1 MRSRIGGETL
11 RYGQCGGYRLR
22 GGRSGHEHS
31 GRLTGPRA
39 ERTRPQMCARR
50 RRSAR
55 RWAGC
60 ASWRGKRGRLTL
72 RGNQRSAWQYR
83 RQSATAGAANLGWC
97 AIAGMRSL
105 ENRKSA
111 IVGSASVHSCAIAG
125 AKRGRRRYGA
135 MERTA
140 GFDGTAQ
147 GHPHYRGRTDGTW
160 SCAGQSE
167 SAGASRFNR
176 RTRCRN
182 AGTGVSRRRATARNR
197 TRPWHDGNRGSGGIP
212 RLRYHRGHQTGCQ
225 ALQRTLGRAW
235 TAQTQSYERESHR
248 NVGGSHSGSVGRKE
262 HQSWNSGHLA
272 TSHPSRA
279 SPTSR

>member
-1 MRSRIGGETL
+1 MCFLAWKT
-11 RYGQCGGYRLR
+11 
-22 GGRSGHEHS
+22 
-31 GRLTGPRA
+31 
-39 ERTRPQMCARR
+39 RTAH
-50 RRSAR
+50 
-55 RWAGC
+55 
-60 ASWRGKRGRLTL
+60 AS
-72 RGNQRSAWQYR
+72 GNQRSAWQYR

-167 SAGASRFNR
+167 SAGALRFDR

-182 AGTGVSRRRATARNR
+182 TGTGVSRRRATAWNR
-197 TRPWHDGNRGSGGIP
+197 TRHGTTAIEEAAEYLDCDITAVIKPDAKLCSELLEGLGLRKPNRTNAKAIAT
-212 RLRYHRGHQTGCQ
+212 LADLIQE
-225 ALQRTLGRAW
+225 ALGEKSISHGTRA
-235 TAQTQSYERESHR
+235 T
-248 NVGGSHSGSVGRKE
+248 
-262 HQSWNSGHLA
+262 
-272 TSHPSRA
+272 
-279 SPTSR
+279 

>member
-1 MRSRIGGETL
+1 MSNATSFSNVPPVPLPSGGLLPVAGAIAPQASPPTQHRTVSAQRFYTPPGSNRGGTQLVGAVPGCAMRSRIGGGTL

-105 ENRKSA
+105 EKRKSA
-111 IVGSASVHSCAIAG
+111 IGGSASVHSCAIAG

-176 RTRCRN
+176 RTPCR
-182 AGTGVSRRRATARNR
+182 RN
-197 TRPWHDGNRGSGGIP
+197 GSF
-212 RLRYHRGHQTGCQ
+212 
-225 ALQRTLGRAW
+225 
-235 TAQTQSYERESHR
+235 S
-248 NVGGSHSGSVGRKE
+248 
-262 HQSWNSGHLA
+262 
-272 TSHPSRA
+272 
-279 SPTSR
+279 